1 MAEDVIAQ
9 VVLRSL
15 DGSSILEAPQPI
27 TAATITKYRVG
38 AEMIQR
44 TSTALESLGF
54 KVLAPGPTGFTISG
68 NRALFERIFDT
79 VLQEEDITRAR
90 PTLAPPR
97 FAALRPL
104 TIPAE
109 LSSLIAAVVLP
120 VPPELTR

>member
-9 VVLRSL
+9 VVVRSP
-15 DGSSILEAPQPI
+15 DGSSILEVSQPI
-27 TAATITKYRVG
+27 TAATIAKYRVG

-44 TSTALESLGF
+44 ASTALENLGF

-79 VLQEEDITRAR
+79 VLQEDTAR
-90 PTLAPPR
+90 GRPAPAQR
-97 FAALRPL
+97 FTALQPL
-104 TIPAE
+104 VIPVE
-109 LSSLIAAVVLP
+109 LSSLIAAVVMP

>member
-90 PTLAPPR
+90 PTLAPR

>member
-1 MAEDVIAQ
+1 MAEDIIAQ
-9 VVLRSL
+9 VVVRSP

-27 TAATITKYRVG
+27 TAATIAKYRVG

-44 TSTALESLGF
+44 ASTALESLGF
-54 KVLAPGPTGFTISG
+54 KVLAPGPTGFTLSG

-79 VLQEEDITRAR
+79 ILQEDVTHAR
-90 PTLAPPR
+90 PTPAPR

-120 VPPELTR
+120 VPPDLTC